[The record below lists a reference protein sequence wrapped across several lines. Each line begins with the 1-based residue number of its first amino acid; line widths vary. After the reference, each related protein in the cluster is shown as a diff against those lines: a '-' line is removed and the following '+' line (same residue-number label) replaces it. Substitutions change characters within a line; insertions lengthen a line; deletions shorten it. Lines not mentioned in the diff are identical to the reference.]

1 MSLALLLL
9 LQGDGRR
16 ANLFSFHRE
25 DIALNL
31 EISDIIRSKGVQ
43 PRDAMRCLKRR
54 IGNKNPN
61 VQLAALK
68 VALRLANCSRSI
80 LLMFALTTH
89 SLSLVD

>member
-1 MSLALLLL
+1 
-9 LQGDGRR
+9 
-16 ANLFSFHRE
+16 LFSFHRE

-68 VALRLANCSRSI
+68 VTLRLANAPVYPSDV
-80 LLMFALTTH
+80 ALTT
-89 SLSLVD
+89 LSS